1 MQSTWNKFLSPVKR
15 GAATRIT
22 VFSVSILGLIAAPAK
37 TAAQQPIAITGAA
50 TQLGALTGGWDGSQ
64 SPMGGTFAVGMNGD
78 VYVGNGYSTD
88 VFQITP
94 GGTRTV
100 LVDTDDGSTAT
111 LDKYGN
117 LYIAAYY
124 DANVY
129 KIPYNAKAGTYAGW
143 SSTAPTTPCQ
153 GGNSDTTACIFAP
166 AVSTLMSI
174 LAGTGNAGYADIA
187 FDAQGDL
194 FFATGTLPKTTP
206 NSIYECTLACISNS
220 SATPALIYSDT
231 LNIGAMA
238 IDPWGNIFFI
248 DGGNNGASSGKVS
261 YLKEIPFTSG
271 SYSSTPV
278 VLETYTTSAGY
289 NGLSGLTI
297 SGTGTIYFATNS
309 DGIFAMP
316 NTQSGGPNPAGVTM
330 VSQVGGKAIALD
342 AKGNL
347 YVMNYNSGDVVS
359 YIPVNHLS
367 LGLEADGSTS
377 AAVTGTI
384 IDSSASCP
392 STLSASVTESG
403 APSNEFAATV
413 GASAS
418 TAFGGGNGTFSTG
431 PLSAATFCSYSLSI
445 TFTPAAAGERN
456 AALTISDSTNH
467 VSGVS
472 QLSGVGLGEWPLL
485 DPGAAAAY
493 TAQLSS
499 PSAAI
504 ADAAG
509 DVFVADTGSKGVFE
523 FTASNPSSASLIIGS
538 SSSPA
543 VASPAALAFDANGNL
558 FIGDNV
564 SGSPTVYEIR
574 NAGTTGAFAGTGTA
588 QTIINSSMLF
598 GGAALASVNA
608 LAFGPNGTLYIAD
621 AGNAR
626 VVTYNPANGTTAVTS
641 ATSAS
646 GLQTPAGI
654 AVDSSGNLYVA
665 DSGAKSVFVFYAAGG
680 FSIFAS
686 PQAPISGV
694 AEPTGVA
701 VDASGSVLVA
711 DGQSGNIVWIPSLG
725 GALSS
730 ANAITIE
737 STPLPQASS
746 LWMDS
751 RGDLYIASAYGKEAY
766 AISRSSASVT
776 FGTVVDGNSS
786 STTVFFENTGN
797 LATTLSAS
805 AITVPGNSLFS
816 IAAGS
821 TNPCSDN
828 LSVPVGGY
836 CEMTAGFAPITGT
849 AAGSIATSGAINYSP
864 SNSET
869 INLSGT
875 AATSSLPAPTIVF
888 TPPSPV
894 LVGQQVNLS
903 SYASD
908 SGSVSSTSPITFA
921 ISPSSP
927 CAACASL
934 SGTNNSVLTALS
946 TGTVTIIAS
955 QAGNSS
961 YAAAAP
967 VTVSITIQAATASG
981 VPAFILTQATQIGVL
996 GGSFSGGWD
1005 GSQSPLGGTFAVG
1018 PNGTVILGG
1027 GYGSNV
1033 TQIPAGGTQTV
1044 LANGFNS
1051 ATATLDTYGNAYIA
1065 ADGYNGNIYKLPFN
1079 STSGTYA
1086 GFTVNTTNY
1095 TGYPSTNCAGG
1106 TQDTAACIYAPN
1118 LGSFIFGSA
1127 APGFAAIAFDPSGN
1141 LIVATDEQSTMN
1153 KIYLCNAACEIG
1165 GTSNPTLLYTDTSN
1179 IGALAVDPWG
1189 NIFFV
1194 DGSNGSGGVTNL
1206 QELPLQTGSSG
1217 PSYATAPTQILSYKN
1232 KASYTNGISGL
1243 TIAPNGTIYFATNGD
1258 GIYAIPNTSASG
1270 PEPAQTYAVSPV
1282 AGKAIALD
1290 SGGNLYQ
1297 IAYSGGDVV
1306 DKISVN
1312 NANLPVT
1319 PIDGSSTANATLI
1332 EAVVNCSSNPAPTVE
1347 ATENGVATTV
1357 FSGSITPST
1366 SSCNQPLGTSNG
1378 AFTPALDITGSVL
1391 SATLNFN
1398 PTQAGPQSATLTF
1411 EDDVNGGL
1419 GTATVTGTGQ
1429 ETPQTIT
1436 FTAPTTTSYTY
1447 SPGLQITFNATGGGS
1462 NNPIAFSIDSSSTG
1476 AGTISGTTL
1485 TVTQAGTIVIDANQP
1500 GGLVNGV
1507 YYEAA
1512 PQAQLTLTIGKAP
1525 QTISFAP
1532 PSSPVTYAP
1541 GLTVTLNATGGM
1553 SGNTVVFSV
1562 DSSSTGAGTI
1572 SGTTL
1577 TVTQAGTIVIDANQ
1591 AGNVDYLAATQAQQT
1606 LVVNQAPQT
1615 ITFVPITQ
1623 PFHFIV
1629 GGGATLTVQATGGA
1643 SDQPI
1648 VFTVDASSTMKGS
1661 FSASTVSGATST
1673 ATLTLPAQTA
1683 TSGTIVVDA
1692 TQPGNA
1698 NYSAAA
1704 QARETINVLAPLPT
1718 QTITFNNPGTQ
1729 VVGTPLVLTAT
1740 ASSGFPVSYTATP
1753 SSVCMVAQSG
1763 TTWSATFVASG
1774 TCSITA
1780 SQPGDNLYYAAAPS
1794 VTQTFIVNPKGQ
1806 VPAMVLDFSSSTIN
1820 VQPGTN
1826 GLTQFTINSTNN
1838 FTGQVSFACS
1848 GLPSGY
1854 TCTFN
1859 PNPIMVAA
1867 GGSATTTLTVTGAS
1881 TAALHREPRLFYPA
1895 AFAVALCL
1903 LGFRRR
1909 NRLYMFL
1916 LAAIGMIGLGL
1927 LSGCGGSSSST
1938 SASQAKSTSVTV
1950 TATSGSVQQTTTLT
1964 LLVQ

>member
-15 GAATRIT
+15 GAGTCIT
-22 VFSVSILGLIAAPAK
+22 VFSVSLLGLIAASAK
-37 TAAQQPIAITGAA
+37 MAAQQPIVVTGAA

-94 GGTRTV
+94 GGARTV
-100 LVDTDDGSTAT
+100 LVGTDDGSTAT

-129 KIPYNAKAGTYAGW
+129 KIPYNATAGTYTGW
-143 SSTAPTTPCQ
+143 SSTAPTATCQ

-166 AVSTLMSI
+166 AVSTLMSS

-206 NSIYECTLACISNS
+206 NSIYECNLACISSS
-220 SATPALIYSDT
+220 SATPTLIYSDT

-238 IDPWGNIFFI
+238 LDPWGNIFFI

-261 YLKEIPFTSG
+261 YLKEIPYTSG
-271 SYSSTPV
+271 AYPSSPSPT

-347 YVMNYNSGDVVS
+347 YVMNYNGGDVVS

-367 LGLEADGSTS
+367 LGAEADGSTS

-384 IDSSASCP
+384 IDSSAACP
-392 STLSASVTESG
+392 STLSASVTEFG
-403 APSNEFAATV
+403 VTTNEFAATV
-413 GASAS
+413 GASGS
-418 TAFGGGNGTFSTG
+418 TAFGGSNGVFSTG
-431 PLSAATFCSYSLSI
+431 PLSAAAFCSYSLSI

-472 QLSGVGLGEWPLL
+472 QLSGVGQFEWPLL

-499 PSAAI
+499 PSAVI

-509 DVFVADTGSKGVFE
+509 DVFVADTGSKAVYE
-523 FTASNPSSASLIIGS
+523 FTASNPSSPILIIGS

-543 VASPAALAFDANGNL
+543 ITSPAALAFDANGNL
-558 FIGDNV
+558 LIGDNV
-564 SGSPTVYEIR
+564 SGSPVVYEIA
-574 NAGTTGAFAGTGTA
+574 NSGTTGAFTGAGTA
-588 QTIINSSMLF
+588 QTLINSGTLF
-598 GGAALASVNA
+598 GGTALASVNA

-654 AVDSSGNLYVA
+654 AVDSAGNLYVA
-665 DSGAKSVFVFYAAGG
+665 DSGAKNVFVFYAAGG
-680 FSIFAS
+680 ISTLAS
-686 PQAPISGV
+686 PQSPIPGV
-694 AEPTGVA
+694 TEPAGVA

-711 DGQSGNIVWIPSLG
+711 DGQSGSIVWIPNQSGSLS
-725 GALSS
+725 A
-730 ANAITIE
+730 ANAVPIE

-746 LWMDS
+746 LWMDP
-751 RGDLYIASAYGKEAY
+751 RGDLYLASAYGKEAY
-766 AISRSSASVT
+766 AINRSSAYVN

-786 STTVFFENTGN
+786 SATVFFENAGN
-797 LATTLSAS
+797 EATTLSAS
-805 AITVPGNSLFS
+805 AITVPANSLFS
-816 IAAGS
+816 IAAGAA
-821 TNPCSDN
+821 NPCGNS
-828 LSVPVGGY
+828 LSVPAGAY

-849 AAGSIATSGAINYSP
+849 AAGSLATSGAINYSP

-869 INLSGT
+869 INLAGT
-875 AATSSLPAPTIVF
+875 AATSSLPTPTIAF

-908 SGSVSSTSPITFA
+908 SGSVVSTSPITFA

-946 TGTVTIIAS
+946 AGTVTIVAN

-967 VTVSITIQAATASG
+967 VTESIVIQSATASG
-981 VPAFILTQATQIGVL
+981 VPSFTLTQATQIGVL
-996 GGSFSGGWD
+996 GGSFGGGWD

-1033 TQIPAGGTQTV
+1033 TQISAGGAQTV

-1095 TGYPSTNCAGG
+1095 TGYPSANCIGG
-1106 TQDTAACIYAPN
+1106 TQDAAACIYAPN
-1118 LGSFIFGSA
+1118 LGSFIFGSG

-1141 LIVATDEQSTMN
+1141 LIVATDAQSTVN
-1153 KIYLCNAACEIG
+1153 KIYLCNADCEIG
-1165 GTSNPTLLYTDTSN
+1165 GTNNPTLLYTDTLN

-1194 DGSNGSGGVTNL
+1194 DGSNGSGGVTNIK
-1206 QELPLQTGSSG
+1206 ELPLQSG
-1217 PSYATAPTQILSYKN
+1217 SYAATPTLILSYTN

-1243 TIAPNGTIYFATNGD
+1243 AIASNGTIYFATNGD
-1258 GIYAIPNTSASG
+1258 GIYAIPNTSAGG
-1270 PEPAQTYAVSPV
+1270 PELAQTYAVSPV

-1290 SGGNLYQ
+1290 SNGNLYQ

-1306 DKISVN
+1306 DRISVN
-1312 NANLPVT
+1312 NASLPVT
-1319 PIDGSSTANATLI
+1319 PIDGSSSANATLI
-1332 EAVVNCSSNPAPTVE
+1332 EDVVNCSSNPTPTVE

-1366 SSCNQPLGTSNG
+1366 SSCSQPLGTSNG
-1378 AFTPALDITGSVL
+1378 TFAPALSITGSVL

-1436 FTAPTTTSYTY
+1436 FTAPTTTTYTY
-1447 SPGLQITFNATGGGS
+1447 SSGLQITFNATGGGS

-1476 AGTISGTTL
+1476 AGSISGNTL
-1485 TVTQAGTIVIDANQP
+1485 TVTQAGTIVIDANQT

-1541 GLTVTLNATGGM
+1541 GLTVTLNATGGG
-1553 SGNTVVFSV
+1553 SGNAIVFSV
-1562 DSSSTGAGTI
+1562 DSSSTGNGSI
-1572 SGTTL
+1572 SGNTL
-1577 TVTQAGTIVIDANQ
+1577 TVTQAGTITIDANQ
-1591 AGNVDYLAATQAQQT
+1591 TGNVDYLAATQAQQT

-1623 PFHFIV
+1623 PFHFIA

-1683 TSGTIVVDA
+1683 TSGTIVIDA

-1704 QARETINVLAPLPT
+1704 QAQETINVLAPLPT

-1729 VVGTPLVLTAT
+1729 VVGTPLTLTAT

-1753 SSVCMVAQSG
+1753 SSVCTVAQSG
-1763 TTWSATFVASG
+1763 ATWSATFAASG
-1774 TCSITA
+1774 NCSITA

-1826 GLTQFTINSTNN
+1826 GLTQLTINSTNN

-1859 PNPIMVAA
+1859 PNPITVAA
-1867 GGSATTTLTVTGAS
+1867 GGSATTTLTVTGSS
-1881 TAALHREPRLFYPA
+1881 TAALHRERRPFYPTA

-1916 LAAIGMIGLGL
+1916 LVAIGIAGLGL
-1927 LSGCGGSSSST
+1927 LGGCGGSSSST